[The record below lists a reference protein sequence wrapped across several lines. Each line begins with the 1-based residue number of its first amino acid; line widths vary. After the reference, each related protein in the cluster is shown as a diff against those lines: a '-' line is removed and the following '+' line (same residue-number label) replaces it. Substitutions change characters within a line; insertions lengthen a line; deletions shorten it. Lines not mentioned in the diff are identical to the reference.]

1 MDAEPPRGRVA
12 PGARQVVP
20 VLGDEPEPGEA
31 DEHDRGQ
38 VEPARECDDSG
49 EREGREPDV
58 PLVNPAPEQ
67 VDADAEGVAV
77 ELEHRHRVA
86 YRPERCADEG

>member
-1 MDAEPPRGRVA
+1 MPSRQEVA
-12 PGARQVVP
+12 SRP
-20 VLGDEPEPGEA
+20 VGVRSCQSLATSQSPVRPMSRTE
-31 DEHDRGQ
+31 RQ

-49 EREGREPDV
+49 EREGREPGV